1 VPTGPARR
9 PAWTTVDRP
18 EGPVVSDA
26 AADEAGAGTGSGRSS
41 PSRDRDRDRVELL
54 VVRVGDRRHG
64 VPVGRVDGIESVPDV
79 VRVPRTPET
88 VAGVARPRGETAVVV
103 DAHALT
109 GASGARPDGSDP
121 RHRLVLFERDVEEGT
136 PVGVVVDAVEETV
149 TVSVDR
155 LAAGDGP
162 EADPSVVDPTVHGV
176 VAATPDG
183 PLPVVDVPRAIKT
196 ACGREHPP

>member
-1 VPTGPARR
+1 M
-9 PAWTTVDRP
+9 
-18 EGPVVSDA
+18 SDA
-26 AADEAGAGTGSGRSS
+26 PATDEAGTGSGSGSGSGASR
-41 PSRDRDRDRVELL
+41 PSRDRDRVELL

-121 RHRLVLFERDVEEGT
+121 RHRLVLFERDLEEGT
-136 PVGVVVDAVEETV
+136 PVGVIVDAVEGTV
-149 TVSVDR
+149 TVAVDR
-155 LAAGDGP
+155 LTDSDGP
-162 EADPSVVDPTVHGV
+162 EADPSVVDPAVHGA
-176 VAATPDG
+176 VAATADG
-183 PLPVVDVPRAIKT
+183 PLPVVDVPRAVET
-196 ACGREHPP
+196 ACGGDHPP